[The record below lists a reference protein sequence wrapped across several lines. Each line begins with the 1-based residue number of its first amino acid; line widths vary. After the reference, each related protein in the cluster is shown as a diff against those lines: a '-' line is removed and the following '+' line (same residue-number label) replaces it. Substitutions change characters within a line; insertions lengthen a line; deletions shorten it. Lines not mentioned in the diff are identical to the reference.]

1 VRAEADTITRDR
13 LPDIGN
19 ANAAYAASERRG
31 RPTDAAPLMKLGRHA
46 EAELAVAQLMEREP
60 AFRLSRQFKGVDC
73 APQLAAA
80 LAAAL
85 AGSGI
90 PA

>member
-1 VRAEADTITRDR
+1 
-13 LPDIGN
+13 
-19 ANAAYAASERRG
+19 
-31 RPTDAAPLMKLGRHA
+31 MKLGRHA